1 MKTLK
6 CLIVE
11 DEELARDLLE
21 KFISKLSHLELVAKC
36 ENPLKAMAVL
46 KEQSVDIM
54 FLDIQMPELTGVEFL
69 KMLSNKPVVVFTTAY
84 PSYALEGYQ
93 LDVTDYLLKP
103 FSFER
108 FVQAVNKASEQ
119 VRLKNLDQVE
129 TTISTPTKDFLLLK
143 AEHKVFKVK
152 YADIR
157 YIESMREYA
166 AFHTTTQGRILS
178 LISLKQLEKDLP
190 ATQFMRIH
198 KSYIANKEHVSALEG
213 NMVHIE
219 PDKLPIGASY
229 KAAVVKGIF
238 EV

>member
-1 MKTLK
+1 M
-6 CLIVE
+6 CI
-11 DEELARDLLE
+11 RD
-21 KFISKLSHLELVAKC
+21 S
-36 ENPLKAMAVL
+36 
-46 KEQSVDIM
+46 
-54 FLDIQMPELTGVEFL
+54 
-69 KMLSNKPVVVFTTAY
+69 
-84 PSYALEGYQ
+84 SYALEGYQ